1 MHDLSPRQSEIL
13 ALARA
18 SGRVGV
24 EDLARRFEVSPQT
37 VRKDLNELCD
47 KRVLQRVHGGAV
59 VASSVA
65 NLAYEA
71 RRFVAAEAK
80 RAIGAAAAEL
90 VPPGS
95 SLFVTIGT
103 TTEEVARA
111 LARRGEYLV
120 ITNNLNVA
128 MELHREERV
137 EVVVAGGAVRKA
149 DGAVIGSAAIDLIRQ
164 FKVDFAVIG
173 VSAIDADGALL
184 DYDYREVMVSQAI
197 IENAREVI
205 LVADHTKFARSAAVR
220 IGHLSQIDMFVTD
233 RLPDEAARKLC
244 AAAEL
249 QLVETDPHGRLA
261 PEGEG

>member
-1 MHDLSPRQSEIL
+1 
-13 ALARA
+13 
-18 SGRVGV
+18 
-24 EDLARRFEVSPQT
+24 
-37 VRKDLNELCD
+37 
-47 KRVLQRVHGGAV
+47 VHGGAV

-71 RRFVAAEAK
+71 RRFVAAQAK
-80 RAIGAAAAEL
+80 RAIGQAAADL

-95 SLFVTIGT
+95 SLFVNIGT

-111 LARRGEYLV
+111 LARRGDYLV

-128 MELHREERV
+128 MELYREERI
-137 EVVVAGGAVRKA
+137 EVVVAGGAVRKS
-149 DGAVIGSAAIDLIRQ
+149 DGAVIGSAAIDLVRQ
-164 FKVDFAVIG
+164 FKVDYAIVG
-173 VSAIDADGALL
+173 VSAVDVDGALL

-205 LVADHTKFARSAAVR
+205 LVADHTKFTRNAAVR
-220 IGHLSQIDMFVTD
+220 IGHLSQIDVLVTD

-249 QLVETDPHGRLA
+249 RLVEADPDGALTQDA
-261 PEGEG
+261 DL